1 MRILL
6 AITSCIKF
14 ALNGSN
20 QAARETFLADLSK
33 FPGLDYKFFMGD
45 GTPTGNDE
53 GPLQNSLKDCPH
65 AHLDSPRISLDDPN
79 PYRPK
84 DDEVVLHV
92 PDDYIYHTW
101 KTKAYLSW
109 SLTQDY
115 DFIFNAAGDT
125 YVDLERLRDSGFEAH
140 DYLGRHY
147 GTFAVGGSGYWL
159 IREAAQCLVNEPATD
174 WATDRWIGIT
184 LAKHGFILHGD
195 QRYSASPEQNYG
207 TASEHRSPL
216 FPEPG
221 NDQITAHLAEAPGI
235 YHPSLMYKAHSI
247 RFGTTELVTSV
258 PAHISRSPRP

>member
-1 MRILL
+1 MKILL
-6 AITSCIKF
+6 AITSCVKF

-20 QAARETFLADLSK
+20 QAARETFLTNLEK

-45 GTPTGNDE
+45 GTPTGDDE
-53 GPLQNSLKDCPH
+53 AFLQNSLKDCPH
-65 AHLDSPRISLDDPN
+65 IHLDNPRISLDGPN
-79 PYRPK
+79 QYCPK

-101 KTKAYLSW
+101 KTKAYLAW
-109 SLTQDY
+109 AYIREYDY
-115 DFIFNAAGDT
+115 VFNAAGDT
-125 YVDLERLRDSGFEAH
+125 YVDIERLRDSGFEVH

-159 IREAAQCLVNEPATD
+159 RRKAIKPLVDEPATD

-184 LAKHGFILHGD
+184 LSKHGISLQGD

-221 NDQITAHLAEAPGI
+221 NGQITAHLAEAPGT
-235 YHPSLMYKAHSI
+235 YYPSLMYKAHEI
-247 RFGTTELVTSV
+247 RLGAPSV
-258 PAHISRSPRP
+258 PESTPRRPR